1 LKIQE
6 TDMRLFSI
14 AMLLASSAA
23 LGADWAQA
31 QTLPDTLLAHLET
44 TPSAAAPAAAEP
56 LRQITILAGQGDTA
70 GAMPIVSELRDLA
83 VYSVTCAGAN
93 VVRIEPGPQVGEAIA
108 GGRAWFVRLGPDVN
122 AGGLERLRRVFQ
134 GACRA

>member
-14 AMLLASSAA
+14 SMLLASSAA
-23 LGADWAQA
+23 LGAGWAHA

-44 TPSAAAPAAAEP
+44 MPAAAPAATEA
-56 LRQITILAGQGDTA
+56 LRQITILAGQDDTT
-70 GAMPIVSELRDLA
+70 GAMPILSELRDLA

-108 GGRAWFVRLGPDVN
+108 GGRAWFVRLAPDVS
-122 AGGLERLRRVFQ
+122 AGGSERLRRVFQ